1 MSLYPT
7 KKDYRDAWANAERE
21 DPPVPLNLDIEL
33 ASACNLACP
42 FCSWGE
48 SAFAQSMK
56 SEKDFDGRPKKRFMP
71 TQMAKALIDEAAKL
85 GVPAIKFNF
94 RGESTMH
101 PDFSEIVAYAAA
113 KADDDTGPWRI
124 VAGRTPGKPLFHEL
138 LVNTNANCGEGA
150 IKGLLV
156 ATKVMVS
163 LDSMDPATYPKIRVG
178 GDLEKAKATIRRL
191 IGLGHRDMWVRRVI
205 CKTNQDEDFVGA
217 VKAEFGSGVKVS
229 EHYAFDRNADRRES
243 VHAQDETAWER
254 QYCGYP
260 SQRVVVTASGK
271 FLPCCIAW
279 RDEFDLGTFGSMT
292 IRDYWHSTG
301 RKALVEQLRRNEFR
315 NPLCEN
321 CTTFMSYV
329 RPERE
334 FVQDKEGYAK

>member
-7 KKDYRDAWANAERE
+7 KKDYRNAWEVAERE

-48 SAFAQSMK
+48 GAFAQKMR

-71 TQMAKALIDEAAKL
+71 SAMAEALIDEAAML
-85 GVPAIKFNF
+85 GIPAIKFNF

-101 PDFSEIVAYAAA
+101 PEFSDILRYA
-113 KADDDTGPWRI
+113 KS
-124 VAGRTPGKPLFHEL
+124 RTVFRGSFGYGGYNEEPAFHEL
-138 LVNTNANCGEGA
+138 LINTNANCSENA
-150 IKGLLV
+150 LPGLMA

-163 LDSMDPATYPKIRVG
+163 LDSMDPGTYPKIRVG
-178 GDLEKAKATIRRL
+178 GSLEAAKRTIRAL
-191 IGLGHRDMWVRRVI
+191 IAMGHPDLWVRRVI
-205 CKTNQDEDFVGA
+205 CKTNEHEDFVGA
-217 VKAEFGSGVKVS
+217 VRSEFGPGVKVS
-229 EHYAFDRNADRRES
+229 EHYAFDRNADRKES
-243 VHAQDETAWER
+243 VHQQDEAAWER
-254 QYCGYP
+254 RYCGYP

-292 IRDYWHSTG
+292 LRDYWHSTG
-301 RKALVEQLRRNEFR
+301 RKALVEQLRRNEFK
-315 NPLCEN
+315 NPLCQS
-321 CTTFMSYV
+321 CTTFMSYR

-334 FVQDKEGYAK
+334 FVQDREGYAK